1 MATSINTSSMSEILL
16 WFLLP
21 TLVPT
26 TSYHLLQLV
35 LPPSSTTATA
45 ILQLLQPLSLPLPL
59 PLPLPHLLVL
69 KPQLLLLLL
78 LLLLI
83 LLLLLLLW
91 LLLLLLLLP
100 LLLSLNESRE
110 KTTGS
115 ITTHLRNHFRT
126 RCGHSYDFLIISEHI
141 TPKQS
146 KTSFHALSLL
156 KKNIYIYIH
165 PQIIATLTSTWICI
179 YIYIY
184 IFIRIHDAI

>member
-45 ILQLLQPLSLPLPL
+45 ILQLLQPLSLPL

-156 KKNIYIYIH
+156 KKYIYIH
-165 PQIIATLTSTWICI
+165 KSLRHWLQHEYVYT